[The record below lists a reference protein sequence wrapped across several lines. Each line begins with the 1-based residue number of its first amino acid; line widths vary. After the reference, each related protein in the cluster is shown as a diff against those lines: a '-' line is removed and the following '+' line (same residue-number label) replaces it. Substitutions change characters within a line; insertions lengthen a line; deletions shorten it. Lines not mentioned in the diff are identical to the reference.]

1 MPHLDPDVMAL
12 LAMGE
17 PVATS
22 DEADHLSGCGDCAD
36 ELANLR
42 HAAIVGR
49 SAMDAGTIESPPE
62 AVWGRIANELG
73 LASAVLTRERVDVDA
88 ERPPADHAASVVL
101 PDTGPPAS
109 LRDRG
114 VPAAPAAPPVTDPHL
129 ASAGAP
135 RRTRPGRMRAWALA
149 AAVVMVAGVGLGSWA
164 LTQGSGVTEVAEATL
179 APFPNH
185 QDSRGDAVLE
195 EESDGSFV
203 VRVQLDAEPVS
214 DTFREVWLIRSDAT
228 ALVSLGVLD
237 GSTGTFAVP
246 ADVDIREYVLVDISQ
261 EPLDGDA
268 NHSGDSIVR
277 GELGFA

>member
-1 MPHLDPDVMAL
+1 MPHLDPEVMAL

-22 DEADHLSGCGDCAD
+22 DEADHLAGCGDCAD

-49 SAMDAGTIESPPE
+49 SAMDAGTIESPPD
-62 AVWGRIANELG
+62 AVWGRIASELK
-73 LASAVLTRERVDVDA
+73 LSSAVVAPAPGDVET
-88 ERPPADHAASVVL
+88 ERPAAAHTTPVAL
-101 PDTGPPAS
+101 LDTVAPGS
-109 LRDRG
+109 LSDRG
-114 VPAAPAAPPVTDPHL
+114 APELPVTPAATPAPH
-129 ASAGAP
+129 SSPGGARRP
-135 RRTRPGRMRAWALA
+135 RRGRMRVWALA
-149 AAVVMVAGVGLGSWA
+149 AACAMVAGIGLGSWA
-164 LTQGSGVTEVAEATL
+164 LTQGNGATEVAEATL
-179 APFPNH
+179 APFPDH
-185 QDSRGDAVLE
+185 QDSRGDAVVE
-195 EESDGSFV
+195 EASDGSFV

-214 DTFREVWLIRSDAT
+214 DAFREVWLIKSDAS

-237 GSTGTFAVP
+237 GSTGSFAVP

-261 EPLDGDA
+261 EPIDGDA